1 MYPLAVL
8 YEAEENE
15 CQEALMLVH
24 SFSREQSGLA
34 DFQAF
39 ARALGLC
46 SDVGDL
52 GDPIRRLGVNLRLGW
67 VLDLPSAV

>member
-1 MYPLAVL
+1 MYPLTVL

-39 ARALGLC
+39 ARALG
-46 SDVGDL
+46 SAQTSETSA
-52 GDPIRRLGVNLRLGW
+52 IRYEG
-67 VLDLPSAV
+67 